1 MTHVRPRWSER
12 LCLHRP
18 ELRAWALYDW
28 ANSAFM
34 TTIVAGVFPIYF
46 NRVAAAGLA
55 PAQATLR
62 FAVATTIGLSVTAL
76 ISPIL
81 GAVADVAGIKKKM
94 LGAFMGLGILATACM
109 FFIGQGDWELA
120 AVLFVLGNIG
130 ASGSFVFYDSLLPHV
145 ARADE
150 IDRVST
156 AGYALGYLGGGAL
169 LAINLAWILQPT
181 LFGLEGTD
189 VATRLAFVSV
199 AVWWLG
205 FSIPLFRKVAE
216 PPRLLESD
224 EGPDRPA
231 IKTAFVRLGETLRE
245 LRSYRQAF
253 MMMLA
258 FLVYNDGIGTIIR
271 MATTY
276 GAEIGLPEN
285 SLITALLLV
294 QFIGIPFT
302 FVFGQLAG
310 WVGTKR
316 AVFVALFVYMGV
328 SVLGYFMTSA
338 LHFYVLAIM
347 VGMVQGGSQA
357 LSRSLFASMI
367 PLHKSSEFFGFF
379 SVFEKFAGIAGPRG
393 LRGDDLGDRIEPQ
406 RDPLRYRVLCR
417 GWAAADASGCRRG
430 AAGGAGGRPRAQ
442 AGVSRRHPL
451 VFVEGVRI
459 APGSC
464 GPPCRERFC
473 VSCVPGLP
481 RREAALARDHRAR
494 GRLRHGPYHSGA
506 PGPRPTDT
514 PSPIVQ
520 KFVSLCRGS
529 ITTLPSGRSW
539 MSPFR
544 K

>member
-1 MTHVRPRWSER
+1 MTRVRQPWSER

-46 NRVAAAGLA
+46 SRVAAAGLE

-62 FAVATTIGLSVTAL
+62 FAVATTIGLSVIAVL
-76 ISPIL
+76 SPIL
-81 GAVADVAGIKKKM
+81 GAVADVAGVKKKM

-109 FFIGQGDWELA
+109 FFIRQGDWELA

-130 ASGSFVFYDSLLPHV
+130 ASGSFVFYDSLLPHI

-156 AGYALGYLGGGAL
+156 AGYALGYLGGGTL
-169 LAINLAWILQPT
+169 LAVNLAWILQPT
-181 LFGLEGTD
+181 LFGLQGTE
-189 VATRLAFVSV
+189 VATRLAFLSV
-199 AVWWLG
+199 AIWWLG

-224 EGPDRPA
+224 ERSSQRA
-231 IKTAFVRLGETLRE
+231 IKAAFVRLGETLRE

-253 MMMLA
+253 VMMLA

-302 FVFGQLAG
+302 FVFGQVAG
-310 WVGTKR
+310 WIGAKR
-316 AVFVALFVYMGV
+316 AIFVALFVYMGV
-328 SVLGYFMTSA
+328 SVLGYFMTSV
-338 LHFYVLAIM
+338 LHFYVLAIV

-357 LSRSLFASMI
+357 LSRSLFASLI

-379 SVFEKFAGIAGPRG
+379 SVFEKFAGIAGPAVFAAMIWATGSSRNAILSIIG
-393 LRGDDLGDRIEPQ
+393 FFVVGALLLTRVDVAQGQ
-406 RDPLRYRVLCR
+406 RVAR
-417 GWAAADASGCRRG
+417 AADRRL
-430 AAGGAGGRPRAQ
+430 Q
-442 AGVSRRHPL
+442 
-451 VFVEGVRI
+451 
-459 APGSC
+459 
-464 GPPCRERFC
+464 
-473 VSCVPGLP
+473 
-481 RREAALARDHRAR
+481 EA
-494 GRLRHGPYHSGA
+494 
-506 PGPRPTDT
+506 
-514 PSPIVQ
+514 
-520 KFVSLCRGS
+520 
-529 ITTLPSGRSW
+529 
-539 MSPFR
+539 
-544 K
+544 